1 MKRCLFLFTLL
12 IAPNFLFA
20 QSRIDS
26 LLDVYDNVNAEAK
39 TAIAKDILKDLIKL
53 DPEAAN
59 DYGDA
64 LLNKNKQKED
74 KEIEALAN
82 ESYTISHFKKGDY
95 NLAYPYNLK
104 SLALFKE
111 TNDMPGLALA
121 NNTMGNIL
129 HAQSDFQAAIKY
141 HLNSLKIKEELK
153 DEKGM
158 GASYNNIAN
167 AYRALMQPKKALE
180 YHKLSF
186 AIKEKQNDT
195 KGMALALGNIA
206 NTYWQLGDTV
216 NALKINKQAL
226 TLQLQLN
233 DGRMIGSTLNSL
245 GFMYLRLNKYDDAM
259 NYLQQSLKYRVKLD
273 DKNDLSSTYFNIG
286 NVYSQKGDFVNA
298 KKYINMSMALAKEN
312 GDKGLILD
320 INKLLSY
327 IAKTE
332 QDYEKS
338 ITLLEDASKYQ
349 DSIFKVEGQRALAE
363 MQTKYETE
371 KKEASIKLLE
381 KDNELKDTRNKQ
393 QLYVASGII
402 IILLIA
408 GIFSYTTLKAQQQK
422 RMANER
428 LEIEKQ
434 RLNTVIQTQEEERKR
449 ISAEL
454 HDGIGPIL
462 SAVKIN
468 LSMLDHNPENAAHY
482 ATTMTLI
489 DRSYNELRQI
499 SHTMMPAML
508 AKVGLAQT
516 MQELIYN
523 LKQPGKLD
531 FNFYADEENE
541 RYSEQIEINV
551 YRIAQELL
559 NNILKYSKASEVSL
573 QLNKENDELSLMV
586 EDNGDGF
593 DVNNLYQSKGNGWA
607 NIQSRLNLLG
617 GTIEIDSKLGKK
629 GTVVHVIV
637 PTQVTSVNATTAENN
652 LSLT

>member
-1 MKRCLFLFTLL
+1 MKRCLFLFTLF
-12 IAPNFLFA
+12 IAPLFLFA

-26 LLDVYDNVNAEAK
+26 LLDVYNNANAEAK

-53 DPEAAN
+53 DADGAK

-82 ESYTISHFKKGDY
+82 QSYTIAHFKKGDY

-104 SLALFKE
+104 SLALFQE
-111 TNDMPGLALA
+111 TNDKAGLALA

-195 KGMALALGNIA
+195 KGMALSLGNIA

-226 TLQLQLN
+226 SLQLQLN
-233 DGRMIGSTLNSL
+233 DARMIGSTLNSL

-259 NYLQQSLKYRVKLD
+259 NYLQQSLKYRAKLD

-298 KKYINMSMALAKEN
+298 KKYINMSMVLAKEN

-371 KKEASIKLLE
+371 KKEAAIKLLE
-381 KDNELKDTRNKQ
+381 KENELKDTRNKQ
-393 QLYVASGII
+393 QLLIAGSII
-402 IILLIA
+402 VMLLIA
-408 GIFSYTTLKAQQQK
+408 GGFSYAFLKARQQK
-422 RMANER
+422 RLANER
-428 LEIEKQ
+428 LEIEKG
-434 RLNTVIQTQEEERKR
+434 RLITVIQTQEEERKR

-468 LSMLDHNPENAAHY
+468 LSMFDHNPENAAHY
-482 ATTMTLI
+482 ATTMNLI

-516 MQELIYN
+516 IQELIYN

-573 QLNKENDELSLMV
+573 QLNKESDELSLMV
-586 EDNGDGF
+586 EDNGEGF

-607 NIQSRLNLLG
+607 NIQSRLNLLD
-617 GTIEIDSKLGKK
+617 GTIEIDSKPGKK

-637 PTQVTSVNATTAENN
+637 PTQATTENAAIPEN
-652 LSLT
+652 KISFT